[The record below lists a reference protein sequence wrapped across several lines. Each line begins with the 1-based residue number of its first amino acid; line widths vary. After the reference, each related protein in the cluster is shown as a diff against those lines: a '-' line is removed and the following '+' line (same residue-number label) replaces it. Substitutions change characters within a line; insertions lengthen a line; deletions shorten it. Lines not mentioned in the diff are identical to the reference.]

1 MINNEFYSLPI
12 FSKIEFY
19 ENLFLS
25 LNNYPESELGL
36 LRCDDSLIEEL
47 YETYLIIMELQE
59 KINKFKTNPENL
71 DRGIMFPLMNN
82 KLGIKYKNLREFRL
96 LKKDLNTHKKYLS
109 QQINKKL
116 IGSNNGLIQT
126 N

>member
-1 MINNEFYSLPI
+1 MIKNEFYSLPI
-12 FSKIEFY
+12 FSKKEFY

-25 LNNYPESELGL
+25 LNNYPESELRL
-36 LRCDDSLIEEL
+36 LRSDESMIEEL
-47 YETYLIIMELQE
+47 YKIYLVIMELQE

-71 DRGIMFPLMNN
+71 DRGIMFPLMND
-82 KLGIKYKNLREFRL
+82 KLGIKYKNLSEFKL
-96 LKKDLNTHKKYLS
+96 LKKELNTHKKYLS